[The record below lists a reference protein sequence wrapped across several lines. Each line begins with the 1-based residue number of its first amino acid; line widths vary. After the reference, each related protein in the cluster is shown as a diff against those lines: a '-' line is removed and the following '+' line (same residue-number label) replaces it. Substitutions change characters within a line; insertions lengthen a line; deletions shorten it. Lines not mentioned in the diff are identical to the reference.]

1 MSFYKIRPR
10 AGTASQW
17 TTANPVLAERE
28 IGFEFPTGGI
38 GTGEI
43 KAKMGDGVSHWNDL
57 AYAILPMPT
66 VENAES
72 TSTDKSPSS
81 AYVKGKFDAIQS
93 DLNGIRQ
100 NMAVKMK
107 AVRREGIN
115 IPTGGGG
122 ISQTVIDFTDDLPS
136 NAQIMA
142 VDATLGDFHLPYVRD
157 GKPATWVSKMWD
169 HSIRIDNTTSPWPN
183 YTLIAVLF
191 YVETAAS

>member
-28 IGFEFPTGGI
+28 IGFEFPAGGI

-66 VENAES
+66 VENEES

-81 AYVKGKFDAIQS
+81 AYVKGKFDSIQL
-93 DLNGIRQ
+93 DLATIRQ
-100 NMAVKMK
+100 NMSVKMK
-107 AVRREGIN
+107 AVNRTVSLPNGSTTMSE
-115 IPTGGGG
+115 TQ
-122 ISQTVIDFTDDLPS
+122 ISFANDLPS
-136 NAQIMA
+136 SAQLVG
-142 VDATLGDFHLPYVRD
+142 VDITFGDFHLPYSVN
-157 GKPATWVSKMWD
+157 GAVGTWVSRLRAQ
-169 HSIRIDNTTSPWPN
+169 SIVVNNRVGAYSDYNMTA
-183 YTLIAVLF
+183 LLF
-191 YVETAAS
+191 YVERVV

>member
-28 IGFEFPTGGI
+28 IGFEFPAGGI

-66 VENAES
+66 IENEES

-107 AVRREGIN
+107 AVKRTVSL
-115 IPTGGGG
+115 PTGSTTMSETQ
-122 ISQTVIDFTDDLPS
+122 ISFANDLPS
-136 NAQIMA
+136 GAELVGI
-142 VDATLGDFHLPYVRD
+142 DITFGDFHLPYSMNGNTV
-157 GKPATWVSKMWD
+157 GTWVSRLRSQ
-169 HSIRIDNTTSPWPN
+169 SIVVNNRAGAYSNSNMTA
-183 YTLIAVLF
+183 LLF
-191 YVETAAS
+191 YVEGVV

>member
-28 IGFEFPTGGI
+28 IGFEFPAGGI

-66 VENAES
+66 VENEES
-72 TSTDKSPSS
+72 DSTDKAPSS

-93 DLNGIRQ
+93 DLNGIRL
-100 NMAVKMK
+100 NMAVKMR
-107 AVRREGIN
+107 AVKRTVSLPNGSTTMSE
-115 IPTGGGG
+115 TQ
-122 ISQTVIDFTDDLPS
+122 ISFANDLPS
-136 NAQIMA
+136 GAQLVG
-142 VDATLGDFHLPYVRD
+142 VDITFGDFHLPYSVN
-157 GKPATWVSKMWD
+157 GAVGTWVSRLRSQ
-169 HSIRIDNTTSPWPN
+169 SIVINNRVGAYSN
-183 YTLIAVLF
+183 YNMTALLF
-191 YVETAAS
+191 YVEGVV

>member
-28 IGFEFPTGGI
+28 IGFEFPAGGI

-66 VENAES
+66 VENDES
-72 TSTDKSPSS
+72 TSTDKAPSS
-81 AYVKGKFDAIQS
+81 AYVKGKFDSIQS

-107 AVRREGIN
+107 AVKRTVSL
-115 IPTGGGG
+115 PTGSTTMSETQ
-122 ISQTVIDFTDDLPS
+122 ISFANDLPS
-136 NAQIMA
+136 GAQLVGI
-142 VDATLGDFHLPYVRD
+142 DITFGDFHLPYSTNGNTV
-157 GKPATWVSKMWD
+157 GTWVSRLRSQ
-169 HSIRIDNTTSPWPN
+169 SIVVNNRAGAYSN
-183 YTLIAVLF
+183 YNMTALLF
-191 YVETAAS
+191 YVEGVV

>member
-28 IGFEFPTGGI
+28 IGFEFPAGGI

-66 VENAES
+66 IENEES

-107 AVRREGIN
+107 AVKRTVSL
-115 IPTGGGG
+115 PTGSTTMSETQ
-122 ISQTVIDFTDDLPS
+122 ISFANDLPS
-136 NAQIMA
+136 GAELVGI
-142 VDATLGDFHLPYVRD
+142 DITFGDFHLPYSMNGNTV
-157 GKPATWVSKMWD
+157 GTWVSRLRSQ
-169 HSIRIDNTTSPWPN
+169 SIVVNNRAGAYSN
-183 YTLIAVLF
+183 YNMTALLF
-191 YVETAAS
+191 YVEGVV

>member
-28 IGFEFPTGGI
+28 IGFEFPAGGI

-66 VENAES
+66 VENEES
-72 TSTDKSPSS
+72 DSTDKSPSS

-93 DLNGIRQ
+93 DLNGIRL
-100 NMAVKMK
+100 NMAVKMR
-107 AVRREGIN
+107 AVKRTVSL
-115 IPTGGGG
+115 PTGSTTMSETQ
-122 ISQTVIDFTDDLPS
+122 ISFANDLPS
-136 NAQIMA
+136 GAQLVGI
-142 VDATLGDFHLPYVRD
+142 DITFGDFHLPYSVN
-157 GKPATWVSKMWD
+157 GVVGTWVSRLRSQ
-169 HSIRIDNTTSPWPN
+169 SIVINNRVGAYSDYNMTA
-183 YTLIAVLF
+183 LLF
-191 YVETAAS
+191 YVEGVV

>member
-28 IGFEFPTGGI
+28 IGFEFPAGGI

-66 VENAES
+66 VENEES
-72 TSTDKSPSS
+72 DSTDKSPSS

-100 NMAVKMK
+100 NMAVKMR
-107 AVRREGIN
+107 AVKRTVSLPAGSTTMSE
-115 IPTGGGG
+115 TQ
-122 ISQTVIDFTDDLPS
+122 ISFANDLPS
-136 NAQIMA
+136 GAQLVGI
-142 VDATLGDFHLPYVRD
+142 DITFGDFHLPYSVN
-157 GKPATWVSKMWD
+157 GVVGTWVSRLRSQ
-169 HSIRIDNTTSPWPN
+169 SIVVNNRAGAYSDYNMTA
-183 YTLIAVLF
+183 LLF
-191 YVETAAS
+191 YVEGVV

>member
-28 IGFEFPTGGI
+28 IGFEFPAGGI

-66 VENAES
+66 VENEES
-72 TSTDKSPSS
+72 TSTDKAPSS

-107 AVRREGIN
+107 AVKRTVSL
-115 IPTGGGG
+115 PTGSTTMSETQ
-122 ISQTVIDFTDDLPS
+122 ISFANDLPS
-136 NAQIMA
+136 GAQLVGI
-142 VDATLGDFHLPYVRD
+142 DITFGDFHLPYSMNGNTV
-157 GKPATWVSKMWD
+157 GTWVSRLRSQ
-169 HSIRIDNTTSPWPN
+169 SIVVNNRAGAYSN
-183 YTLIAVLF
+183 YNMTALLF
-191 YVETAAS
+191 YVEGVV

>member
-28 IGFEFPTGGI
+28 IGFEFPAGGI

-43 KAKMGDGVSHWNDL
+43 KMKMGDGVSHWNDL

-66 VENAES
+66 VENVES

-100 NMAVKMK
+100 NMTVKMK
-107 AVRREGIN
+107 SVIREGIN
-115 IPTGGGG
+115 IPPGGGG

-136 NAQIMA
+136 NAQI
-142 VDATLGDFHLPYVRD
+142 VGIDVTLGDFHLPYVRD
-157 GKPATWVSKMWD
+157 GNPATWVSKMWD
-169 HSIRIDNTTSPWPN
+169 RSIRIDNTTSPWSN
-183 YTLIAVLF
+183 YTLVAVLF
-191 YVETAAS
+191 YTEVTSS

>member
-17 TTANPVLAERE
+17 TTANPILAERE
-28 IGFEFPTGGI
+28 IGFEFPAGGI

-66 VENAES
+66 VENEES
-72 TSTDKSPSS
+72 TSTDKAPSS

-107 AVRREGIN
+107 AVKRTVSL
-115 IPTGGGG
+115 PTGSTTMSETQ
-122 ISQTVIDFTDDLPS
+122 ISFANDLPS
-136 NAQIMA
+136 GAELVGI
-142 VDATLGDFHLPYVRD
+142 DITFGDFHLPYSMNGNTV
-157 GKPATWVSKMWD
+157 GTWVSRLRSQ
-169 HSIRIDNTTSPWPN
+169 SIVVNNRAGAYSN
-183 YTLIAVLF
+183 YNMTALLF
-191 YVETAAS
+191 YVEGVV

>member
-17 TTANPVLAERE
+17 TTANPILAERE
-28 IGFEFPTGGI
+28 IGFEFPAGGI

-66 VENAES
+66 IENEES

-107 AVRREGIN
+107 AVTRTVSL
-115 IPTGGGG
+115 PTGSTTMSETE
-122 ISQTVIDFTDDLPS
+122 ISFANDLPIGS
-136 NAQIMA
+136 KLVG
-142 VDATLGDFHLPYVRD
+142 VDVTFGNFHLPYSMNGSSV
-157 GKPATWVSKMWD
+157 GTWVSRLKTQ
-169 HSIRIDNTTSPWPN
+169 SIVVNNRAGAYSN
-183 YTLIAVLF
+183 YVMTALLF
-191 YVETAAS
+191 YVEGVV

>member
-28 IGFEFPTGGI
+28 IGFEFPAGGI

-66 VENAES
+66 VENEES

-93 DLNGIRQ
+93 DLNEIQQ
-100 NMAVKMK
+100 NMTVKMK
-107 AVRREGIN
+107 SVIREGIT
-115 IPTGGGG
+115 IPAGGGG
-122 ISQTVIDFTDDLPS
+122 ISQTIIDFSNDLPS
-136 NAQIMA
+136 NTQLVGIDM
-142 VDATLGDFHLPYVRD
+142 TLGDFHFPYVRD
-157 GKPATWVSKMWD
+157 GNVVTWIAKMWE
-169 HSIRIDNTTSPWPN
+169 SAIRIDNRSSVWNN
-183 YTLIAVLF
+183 YTMIAILF
-191 YVETAAS
+191 YIEGSRT

>member
-28 IGFEFPTGGI
+28 IGFEFPAGGI

-66 VENAES
+66 VENEES

-100 NMAVKMK
+100 NMAVKMR
-107 AVRREGIN
+107 AVTRTVSL
-115 IPTGGGG
+115 PTGSTTMSETT
-122 ISQTVIDFTDDLPS
+122 ISFANDLPS
-136 NAQIMA
+136 SAQLVGI
-142 VDATLGDFHLPYVRD
+142 DITFGDFHLPYSMNGNTV
-157 GKPATWVSKMWD
+157 GTWVSRLRSQ
-169 HSIRIDNTTSPWPN
+169 SIVVNNRAGA
-183 YTLIAVLF
+183 YTDYTMTALLF
-191 YVETAAS
+191 YVEGVV

>member
-28 IGFEFPTGGI
+28 IGFEFPAGGI

-43 KAKMGDGVSHWNDL
+43 KMKMGDGVSHWTDL

-66 VENAES
+66 IENEES

-100 NMAVKMK
+100 NMAVKMR
-107 AVRREGIN
+107 AVTRTVSL
-115 IPTGGGG
+115 PTGSTTMSETE
-122 ISQTVIDFTDDLPS
+122 ISFANDLPIGS
-136 NAQIMA
+136 KLVG
-142 VDATLGDFHLPYVRD
+142 VDVTFGNFHLPYSMNGSSV
-157 GKPATWVSKMWD
+157 GTWVSRLKTQ
-169 HSIRIDNTTSPWPN
+169 SIVVNNRAGAYSN
-183 YTLIAVLF
+183 YVMTALLF
-191 YVETAAS
+191 YVEGVV